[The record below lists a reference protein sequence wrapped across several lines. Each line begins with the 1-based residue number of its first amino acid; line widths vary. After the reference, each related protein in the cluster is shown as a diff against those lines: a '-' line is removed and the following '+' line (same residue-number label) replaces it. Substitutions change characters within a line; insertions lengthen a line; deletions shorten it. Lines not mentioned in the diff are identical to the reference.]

1 MNKVAAE
8 IGNFLIKNFEEI
20 ISYNL
25 VLAFLNLEIDDF
37 YYVDFLKKDLNWK
50 NMALKTVTIVLKL

>member
-1 MNKVAAE
+1 MFFPYSSFLKQMNKVAAE

-25 VLAFLNLEIDDF
+25 VQGFLNLEIDDF
-37 YYVDFLKKDLNWK
+37 YYVDFLKK
-50 NMALKTVTIVLKL
+50 I